1 MKIKT
6 FKARTFSEALD
17 LVKKEMS
24 NDAVILST
32 HEKKGL
38 MPSVE
43 ITAGVDYDAARK
55 PVISAKT
62 NAQAAPLLTPEPRKA
77 DPALV
82 DEIRTELG
90 SLRQTIES
98 MKERGYEVSLPQ
110 QKKMILAFL
119 KKLSV
124 RDEYAALL
132 CEKAKDLDD
141 IPLLISS
148 DIKIKR
154 HAGMKKAVMLVGPT
168 GVGKTTTIAK
178 LAAQAIKSNKRVA
191 VVNLDTYRIGAVE
204 QIRIYSRILGIPLA
218 TASNAAE
225 LKAALGKFS
234 TDRDVIFIDTTGR
247 NPRDESYIR
256 TLKDICKAINVPL
269 ELHLLLNAN
278 ADEDFILESYP
289 RYRDLPIDY
298 VAFSKID
305 EAVRFGSLYNIM
317 LTYQK
322 PVAYLTNGQ
331 RVPGDIEFPSV
342 NRLAGLILSR
352 ESMPC

>member
-6 FKARTFSEALD
+6 FKARTFTAALD

-38 MPSVE
+38 VPSVE
-43 ITAGVDYDAARK
+43 ITAGVDYDAVRK
-55 PVISAKT
+55 PVQNPRIVTQTSPVAER
-62 NAQAAPLLTPEPRKA
+62 AQ
-77 DPALV
+77 PAM
-82 DEIRTELG
+82 DEIRTEIG

-98 MKERGYEVSLPQ
+98 MKERGYEMSLPQ
-110 QKKMILAFL
+110 QKKMILTFL
-119 KKLSV
+119 KKQCV
-124 RDEYAALL
+124 RDEYATLL

-154 HAGMKKAVMLVGPT
+154 HAGMKKAVMVVGPT

-178 LAAQAIKSNKRVA
+178 LAAQAIKNKKKA
-191 VVNLDTYRIGAVE
+191 SIINLDTYRIGAVE
-204 QIRIYSRILGIPLA
+204 QTRIYSQILGIPLA

-225 LKAALGKFS
+225 LKTALAKFS
-234 TDRDVIFIDTTGR
+234 ATRDVTFIDTTGR
-247 NPRDESYIR
+247 NPRDAAYIR
-256 TLKDICKAINVPL
+256 TLKDICKAANVPL
-269 ELHLLLNAN
+269 ELHLLMNAN
-278 ADEDFILESYP
+278 ADEEFMLESY
-289 RYRDLPIDY
+289 RFYRELPIDY
-298 VAFSKID
+298 IAFSKID

-322 PVAYLTNGQ
+322 PVAYLTTGQ
-331 RVPGDIEFPSV
+331 RVPGDIEFPTV
-342 NRLAGLILSR
+342 NRLASLILSR
-352 ESMPC
+352 ECMPC